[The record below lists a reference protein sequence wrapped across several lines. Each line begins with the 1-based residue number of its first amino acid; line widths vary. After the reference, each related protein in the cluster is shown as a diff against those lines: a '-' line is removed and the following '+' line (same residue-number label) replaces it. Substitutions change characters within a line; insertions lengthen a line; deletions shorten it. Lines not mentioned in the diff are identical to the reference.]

1 MPGRSIVHVASV
13 VLVLVLV
20 LVLPV
25 AGCKGRA
32 SGGDTDA
39 STSPAA
45 ASAAS
50 SPAVRPADLD
60 AGFTS
65 AAAALEPTGTD
76 AGSTRP
82 PSDPPAAGTSIDLA
96 AGTFASG
103 STPGDDG
110 RDPSVEPALVPTTL
124 DAYAIDALPYPN
136 DPAAPFKTGV
146 SIDEATRLC
155 RDRGARLCSELEW
168 EHACKGPDGDPF
180 ATGAHWNAACEKDGA
195 RCASA
200 FRVRAMGALP
210 ELTSSRFASAE
221 RGEGAPALRGGA
233 GAATT
238 RRCAARSR
246 AAGASATEAG
256 FRCCKG
262 APNAARIAPIEPR
275 PAFKKTSIE
284 PAQLAQIFAQIPEL
298 LRIGSDL
305 RYFTEGDVRAMT
317 TRGGAAH
324 EGVTFLTSPVLW
336 SPEQGAEL
344 LVATGRGK
352 TMSFV
357 VALWTLPGDRYR
369 FGSSF
374 LMLNDLS
381 PVALAFE
388 TTRRKELRW
397 TSCWG
402 CNGEQGFVSYRPDDH
417 RVVIVQQ

>member
-1 MPGRSIVHVASV
+1 VLGRWIGVIAS
-13 VLVLVLV
+13 LVLASSCKGGGAGAGADAGSGKLADAEVSPSSSAV
-20 LVLPV
+20 GRPV
-25 AGCKGRA
+25 AE
-32 SGGDTDA
+32 
-39 STSPAA
+39 
-45 ASAAS
+45 
-50 SPAVRPADLD
+50 VD

-65 AAAALEPTGTD
+65 AAAALEGAGAD
-76 AGSTRP
+76 AGSARP
-82 PSDPPAAGTSIDLA
+82 PSEPPAAGTVIDIP
-96 AGTFASG
+96 AGDFASG

-110 RDPSVEPALVPTTL
+110 RDPSIEPALVPVTL
-124 DAYAIDALPYPN
+124 GAYAIDALPYPN
-136 DPAAPFKTGV
+136 DPAAPWKTGV

-155 RDRGARLCSELEW
+155 HDRGARLCSELEW
-168 EHACKGPDGDPF
+168 EHACKGPGPEGGDAF
-180 ATGAHWNAACEKDGA
+180 ATGLHWNAACEKDGA

-200 FRVRAMGALP
+200 YRVRALGAIA
-210 ELTSSRFASAE
+210 ELTSSRFASS
-221 RGEGAPALRGGA
+221 EGADGAAVLRGGT
-233 GAATT
+233 GAPPT

-246 AAGASATEAG
+246 AAGASSAAAG

-262 APNAARIAPIEPR
+262 APNAATVAPVESR
-275 PAFKKTSIE
+275 PAFKKASIE
-284 PAQLAQIFAQIPEL
+284 PAQLAKIFAQVPEL
-298 LRIGSDL
+298 LRIGTDL
-305 RYFTEGDVRAMT
+305 RYFTEGDVRAMIA
-317 TRGGAAH
+317 RGSAAH

-344 LVATGRGK
+344 LVAAGRGK

-388 TTRRKELRW
+388 PTRRKELRW

-402 CNGEQGFVSYRPDDH
+402 CNGEQGFVSYRPEDH